1 MYQTPK
7 TDWVAGDNFNFTDY
21 TRIIENI
28 KEIKN
33 LGDIVYSNIPALEYM
48 TPKTNYSA
56 IPNAND
62 FNAINDNIDAINA
75 STYKYSLPAK
85 VEYESNGYM
94 PDYQAFNRMETFC
107 YLIYNPLISLIYSLE
122 HLEITFGRHQ
132 LGIRIK
138 YNKDEVIE
146 HQLQFKLGAGKG
158 VISIWV

>member
-1 MYQTPK
+1 MYQIPK
-7 TDWVAGDNFNFTDY
+7 TNWVAADFFNYTDY
-21 TRIIENI
+21 TRIVENI

-33 LGDIVYSNIPALEYM
+33 LSDEVFSGVPELDQMDS
-48 TPKTNYSA
+48 KTNYAA
-56 IPNAND
+56 IPYSKD
-62 FNAINDNIDAINA
+62 FNAINNNIDNINGA
-75 STYKYSLPAK
+75 TYKFSLPVK
-85 VEYESNGYM
+85 EVYTDNNFF

-138 YNKDEVIE
+138 YNKEEVIE

-158 VISIWV
+158 VISI